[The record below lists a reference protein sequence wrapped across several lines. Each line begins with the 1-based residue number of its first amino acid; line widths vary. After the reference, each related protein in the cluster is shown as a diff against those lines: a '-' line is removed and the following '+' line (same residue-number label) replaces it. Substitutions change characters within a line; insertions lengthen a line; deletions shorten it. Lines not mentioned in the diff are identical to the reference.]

1 MYMIAIC
8 FGSIGLGLIIG
19 LVFTLS
25 YISLDSNWKKFITF
39 FATTGLSGTG
49 VFFIYDHLEITDITT
64 IFVSLGCLCISCL
77 VFFIVFMILM
87 CKIIKDKDNDNT
99 IRIRDI
105 LLGQKA
111 YITKYYEQ
119 RCNEIDAKLNIPQ
132 LEERERTISQNEQRY
147 NEKREQLER
156 KITQFNK
163 DTSSKLKIKLPEKKN
178 LVVTKEFLDL
188 SPSYVDNF
196 SSFING
202 IREETKLFLSH
213 HNSTGTKI
221 KLDDFKAFLY
231 LLTIQVFEH
240 LFSKNSR
247 DVRVHFRY
255 YNEEKN
261 GYDKLSAHVGGKEYN
276 RELTFIPYDKANMII
291 KSFECKR
298 ALIKSYNLDYNY
310 ESKNNTTWTE
320 YMTFTFYNITRNNK
334 PCLSFGISV
343 KNSTR
348 YRNLFNFLNYCK
360 FESYL
365 QESIERI
372 DESYSIESL
381 IYGDEI

>member
-1 MYMIAIC
+1 MIPAIC

-19 LVFTLS
+19 LIFTLL
-25 YISLDSNWKKFITF
+25 YVSLDSNWKKILTF
-39 FATTGLSGTG
+39 FVTTGTSGTG
-49 VFFIYDHLEITDITT
+49 VFLIYDHLKITDISI
-64 IFVSLGCLCISCL
+64 IFISLGCICVSCL
-77 VFFIVFMILM
+77 VFFLLFMLLM
-87 CKIIKDKDNDNT
+87 CKIIKDKDNNNT
-99 IRIRDI
+99 IRVRDI

-111 YITKYYEQ
+111 YITKYYEK
-119 RCNEIDAKLNIPQ
+119 RCKEIDASLNIPL
-132 LEERERTISQNEQRY
+132 LEEREKKLSN
-147 NEKREQLER
+147 NEKIYNVKKEQLEND
-156 KITQFNK
+156 KADFEK
-163 DTSSKLKIKLPEKKN
+163 LTSSKLRIKLPESKN

-188 SPSYVDNF
+188 FPSYVDVF

-202 IREETKLFLSH
+202 VREETKLFLS
-213 HNSTGTKI
+213 NYTPIGEKMNI
-221 KLDDFKAFLY
+221 EDFKAFLY
-231 LLTIQVFEH
+231 IITIQVFEH

-261 GYDKLSAHVGGKEYN
+261 GYDKLSSHVGGKAYN
-276 RELTFIPYDKANMII
+276 RDLTFIPYNEANMII